1 MKKLILLA
9 LAGVIMFAGCNKSES
24 VNPSSPTVK
33 NHPSGSNLSSS
44 NGSSSIELIYYDG
57 QKFMMN
63 LMPLDQSGSNLLM
76 HNKSTNTLYE
86 ATGFLTV
93 TDAIQRDGYNPIW
106 QEVDITFVTIAPKQ
120 FLSDNDVLAAVAAG
134 QITLTQTGEM
144 YRCDILNQNKPQ

>member
-1 MKKLILLA
+1 MKKMILLA

-24 VNPSSPTVK
+24 VSPTAK
-33 NHPSGSNLSSS
+33 NHPSGSTLSST

-63 LMPLDQSGSNLLM
+63 LMPLDQSGSALLT
-76 HNKSTNTLYE
+76 HNKSTNNLYE

-93 TDAIQRDGYNPIW
+93 TDAIQKDGYNPIW

-120 FLSDNDVLAAVAAG
+120 FLSDNDVLAAAALG
-134 QITLTQTGEM
+134 QITLTPTGEM
-144 YRCDILNQNKPQ
+144 YRCDIIQQSKPQ